1 MVTVCVARV
10 GNTGYVRPC
19 ADDDAHGVMLRS
31 AARFRSAEAS
41 LRDDSRYDAGMDC
54 RLGEFAGLIAIASLA
69 LTLSGCGGGGGSG
82 ANPAAGRPSPP
93 PCVAT
98 VDPDCISQEEFERR
112 RDAVAPARLADTEYI
127 GDPNDPNLLGQPVLE
142 LINVH
147 EAHAAL
153 AVKYGADVEPGA
165 GVTVAVMDSGV
176 DLDHGEL
183 DDADITETL
192 LQNLPDEMRAD
203 YDADEFSHGTAVTS
217 IMAAE
222 DNDTGFLGIAWGAT
236 FKVFTMPIGDHL
248 AEDDPLRDTFDWEAA
263 YKSVLRSG
271 ADIVNASYGFR
282 GTIIED
288 YTAEALRTVP
298 RFGPPLQVVAQKG
311 KRNPTIFVWLAGN
324 SHGDE
329 CEQGDAHCVAD
340 SSSSTGYSFNAVS
353 PELEGGAVAKL
364 PELRGHNVVVVAVG
378 ADGSIA
384 DFSNRCGIAGPW
396 CIAAP
401 GTGIT
406 GAEFG
411 SVTPSPGFFRVR
423 LGLQGTSFAA
433 PMVSGGLALM
443 KHFFR
448 SQLSNRELVTRLF
461 ATANKG
467 GIYASDRTDGSSSV
481 YGQGLMDLGAA
492 VLPVGNVLVATS
504 GLAGTGGHDIR
515 NTQLRLG
522 GAFGDGLARAV
533 AGREIAAFD
542 ELGAPF
548 WFALPALVGAP
559 HRPSALARLQGLVAP
574 AGDADRAAAHGTRIT
589 LAPRAR
595 SARRGGWRVGLHEP
609 PVNAESSLLNLAGA
623 AATMTLSTRDGL
635 EATAFTTDHLP
646 GRRTREMGALLVWR
660 PPDGSF
666 GVRAGWL
673 GEDESALGSTAD
685 GAFGRLAADTFVTGF
700 EAAAALG
707 GWRLAADGEIGVV
720 AAHADGGLIDGLSPL
735 LASALSLR
743 ADRRLTERDGMT
755 LSLSQPLRL
764 ENGSARFTLPVGRTG
779 DGRVVREAVSAPLAP
794 SARQLDLAA
803 RWRRTGLFG
812 GALQVEAAA
821 SHNPGHT
828 AAAPVLSLL
837 AGWRAEF

>member
-1 MVTVCVARV
+1 
-10 GNTGYVRPC
+10 
-19 ADDDAHGVMLRS
+19 
-31 AARFRSAEAS
+31 
-41 LRDDSRYDAGMDC
+41 MDC
-54 RLGEFAGLIAIASLA
+54 RLGEFAGLIAIASFA
-69 LTLSGCGGGGGSG
+69 LTLAGCGGGGGSG

-93 PCVAT
+93 PCVTT
-98 VDPDCISQEEFERR
+98 VDPDCISKEEFERR
-112 RDAVAPARLADTEYI
+112 RDSIAAVRLADTEFV
-127 GDPNDPNLLGQPVLE
+127 GQPVLE

-147 EAHAAL
+147 KAHAAL
-153 AVKYGADVEPGA
+153 AVKYGANVEPGA

-183 DDADITETL
+183 DDADITETF

-236 FKVFTMPIGDHL
+236 FKVFTVPIGDHL
-248 AEDDPLRDTFDWEAA
+248 PDAPNRPAFDWEAA
-263 YKSVLRSG
+263 YKAVLASG
-271 ADIVNASYGFR
+271 VDIANASYGFP
-282 GTIIED
+282 GTIVED
-288 YTAEALRTVP
+288 YTAEALRTVS

-311 KRNPTIFVWLAGN
+311 VRNPTIFVWLAGN

-329 CEQGDAHCVAD
+329 CDEGAPHCVAD
-340 SSSSTGYSFNAVS
+340 SNSSTGFSFNATS
-353 PELEGGAVAKL
+353 PSPEGGAVAKL
-364 PELRGHNVVVVAVG
+364 PELRGHNVVVVAVDT
-378 ADGSIA
+378 DGTIA

-406 GAEFG
+406 GAYFG
-411 SVTPSPGFFRVR
+411 PIVPTPGTFLVR
-423 LGLQGTSFAA
+423 ENLEGTSVAA

-448 SQLSNRELVTRLF
+448 SQLSNRALLSRLF

-492 VLPVGNVLVATS
+492 VSPVGPVRVT
-504 GLAGTGGHDIR
+504 AGNRVDTGGHDI
-515 NTQLRLG
+515 QDSHLRLG
-522 GAFGDGLARAV
+522 GAFGDGLARAL

-542 ELGAPF
+542 GLGAPF
-548 WFALPALVGAP
+548 WFDLPGLVGAP

-574 AGDADRAAAHGTRIT
+574 AEDADRAAAHGTRIT

-635 EATAFTTDHLP
+635 EATAFTTGHLP
-646 GRRTREMGALLVWR
+646 GRRARETGALLAWR
-660 PPDGSF
+660 PPDGRF

-743 ADRRLTERDGMT
+743 ADRRLTERDEIT

-779 DGRVVREAVSAPLAP
+779 DGRVVREAVSAALAP

>member
-1 MVTVCVARV
+1 
-10 GNTGYVRPC
+10 
-19 ADDDAHGVMLRS
+19 
-31 AARFRSAEAS
+31 
-41 LRDDSRYDAGMDC
+41 MDC
-54 RLGEFAGLIAIASLA
+54 RLGEFAGLIAIASFA
-69 LTLSGCGGGGGSG
+69 LTLAGCGGGGGSG

-93 PCVAT
+93 PCVTT
-98 VDPDCISQEEFERR
+98 VDPDCISKEEFERR
-112 RDAVAPARLADTEYI
+112 RDSIAAVRLADTEFV
-127 GDPNDPNLLGQPVLE
+127 GQPVLE

-147 EAHAAL
+147 KAHAAL
-153 AVKYGADVEPGA
+153 AVKYGANVEPGA

-183 DDADITETL
+183 DDADITETF

-236 FKVFTMPIGDHL
+236 FKVFTMLVGAHL
-248 AEDDPLRDTFDWEAA
+248 PDAPNRPAFDWEAA
-263 YKSVLRSG
+263 YKAVLASG
-271 ADIVNASYGFR
+271 ADIANASYGFP
-282 GTIIED
+282 GTIVED

-311 KRNPTIFVWLAGN
+311 VRNPTIFVWLAGN

-329 CEQGDAHCVAD
+329 CDEGDPHCVAD
-340 SSSSTGYSFNAVS
+340 SNSSTGFSFNATS
-353 PELEGGAVAKL
+353 PSPEGGAVAKL
-364 PELRGHNVVVVAVG
+364 PELRGHNVVVVAVDT
-378 ADGSIA
+378 DGTIA

-406 GAEFG
+406 GAYFG
-411 SVTPSPGFFRVR
+411 PIVPTPGTFLVR
-423 LGLQGTSFAA
+423 ENLEGTSVAA

-448 SQLSNRELVTRLF
+448 SQLSNRALLSRLF

-492 VLPVGNVLVATS
+492 VSPVGPVRVT
-504 GLAGTGGHDIR
+504 AGNRVDTGGHDI
-515 NTQLRLG
+515 QDSHLRLG
-522 GAFGDGLARAV
+522 GAFGDGLARAL

-542 ELGAPF
+542 GLGAPF
-548 WFALPALVGAP
+548 WFDLPGLVGAP

-574 AGDADRAAAHGTRIT
+574 AEDADRAAAHGTRIT

-635 EATAFTTDHLP
+635 EATAFTTGHLP
-646 GRRTREMGALLVWR
+646 GRRARETGALLAWR
-660 PPDGSF
+660 PPDGRF

-828 AAAPVLSLL
+828 AAAPMLSLL

>member
-1 MVTVCVARV
+1 
-10 GNTGYVRPC
+10 
-19 ADDDAHGVMLRS
+19 
-31 AARFRSAEAS
+31 
-41 LRDDSRYDAGMDC
+41 MDC
-54 RLGEFAGLIAIASLA
+54 RLGEFAGLIAIASFA

-93 PCVAT
+93 PCVTT
-98 VDPDCISQEEFERR
+98 VAPDCISKEEFERR
-112 RDAVAPARLADTEYI
+112 RDPIAAVRLADTEFA
-127 GDPNDPNLLGQPVLE
+127 GQPVLE

-165 GVTVAVMDSGV
+165 GVTIAVMDSGV

-183 DDADITETL
+183 DDADITETF

-203 YDADEFSHGTAVTS
+203 YDADEYSHGTAVTS

-236 FKVFTMPIGDHL
+236 FKVFTMPVGTHL
-248 AEDDPLRDTFDWEAA
+248 PDAPNRPAFDWEAA
-263 YKSVLRSG
+263 YKAVLASG
-271 ADIVNASYGFR
+271 ADVVNASYGFP

-288 YTAEALRTVP
+288 YTVEQLRTVD
-298 RFGPPLQVVAQKG
+298 RLGPPLQVVAQKG
-311 KRNPTIFVWLAGN
+311 VRNPTIFVWLAGN

-329 CEQGDAHCVAD
+329 CDEGDPHCVAD
-340 SSSSTGYSFNAVS
+340 SNSSTGFSFNATS
-353 PELEGGAVAKL
+353 PGPEGGAVAKL
-364 PELRGHNVVVVAVG
+364 PELRGHNVVVVAVDT
-378 ADGSIA
+378 DGTIA

-401 GTGIT
+401 GTGAT
-406 GAEFG
+406 GAYFG
-411 SVTPSPGFFRVR
+411 LAAPPPGTILFRTD
-423 LGLQGTSFAA
+423 LTGTSVAA

-448 SQLSNRELVTRLF
+448 SQLSNRALLSRLF
-461 ATANKG
+461 ATANKS

-492 VLPVGNVLVATS
+492 VSPVGPVRVT
-504 GLAGTGGHDIR
+504 AGNRVDTGGHDIQ
-515 NTQLRLG
+515 NSHLRLG
-522 GAFGDGLARAV
+522 GAFGDGLARAL

-542 ELGAPF
+542 GLGAPF
-548 WFALPALVGAP
+548 WFDLPGLVGAP

-635 EATAFTTDHLP
+635 EATAFTTGHLP
-646 GRRTREMGALLVWR
+646 GRRTREMGALLAWR

-700 EAAAALG
+700 EAAAALC

-779 DGRVVREAVSAPLAP
+779 DGRVVREAVSAALAP
-794 SARQLDLAA
+794 SARQVDLAA

>member
-1 MVTVCVARV
+1 
-10 GNTGYVRPC
+10 
-19 ADDDAHGVMLRS
+19 
-31 AARFRSAEAS
+31 
-41 LRDDSRYDAGMDC
+41 MDC
-54 RLGEFAGLIAIASLA
+54 RLGEFAGLIAIASFA
-69 LTLSGCGGGGGSG
+69 LTLAGCGGGGGSG

-93 PCVAT
+93 PCVTT
-98 VDPDCISQEEFERR
+98 VDPDCISKEEFERR
-112 RDAVAPARLADTEYI
+112 RDSIAAVRLADTEFA
-127 GDPNDPNLLGQPVLE
+127 GQPVLE

-147 EAHAAL
+147 KAHAAL

-183 DDADITETL
+183 DDADITETF

-203 YDADEFSHGTAVTS
+203 YDADEYSHGTAVTS

-236 FKVFTMPIGDHL
+236 FKVFTMPVGAHL
-248 AEDDPLRDTFDWEAA
+248 PDAPNRPAFDWEAA
-263 YKSVLRSG
+263 YKAVLGSG
-271 ADIVNASYGFR
+271 ADIANASYGFR
-282 GTIIED
+282 GTIVED
-288 YTAEALRTVP
+288 YTAEALRTVS

-311 KRNPTIFVWLAGN
+311 VSNPTLFVWLAGN

-329 CEQGDAHCVAD
+329 CDEGDPHCVAD
-340 SSSSTGYSFNAVS
+340 SNSSTGFSFNATS
-353 PELEGGAVAKL
+353 PSPEGGAVARL
-364 PELRGHNVVVVAVG
+364 PELRGHNVVVVAVDT
-378 ADGSIA
+378 DGTIA

-401 GTGIT
+401 GTGIA
-406 GAEFG
+406 GAYFG
-411 SVTPSPGFFRVR
+411 PLVPPPGTILFRTD
-423 LGLQGTSFAA
+423 LTGTSFAA

-448 SQLSNRELVTRLF
+448 SQLSNRALLSRLF
-461 ATANKG
+461 ATADKS
-467 GIYASDRTDGSSSV
+467 GIYASDRSDGSSSV

-492 VLPVGNVLVATS
+492 VSPVGPVRVT
-504 GLAGTGGHDIR
+504 AGNRVDTGGHDIQ
-515 NTQLRLG
+515 NSHLRLG
-522 GAFGDGLARAV
+522 GAFGDGLARAL

-542 ELGAPF
+542 GLGAPF
-548 WFALPALVGAP
+548 WFDLPGLVGAP

-574 AGDADRAAAHGTRIT
+574 AEDADRAAAHGTRIT

-609 PVNAESSLLNLAGA
+609 PVNAESSLLNLVGA
-623 AATMTLSTRDGL
+623 AATMTFSTRDGL
-635 EATAFTTDHLP
+635 EATAFTTGHLP
-646 GRRTREMGALLVWR
+646 GRRTREMGALLAWR

>member
-1 MVTVCVARV
+1 
-10 GNTGYVRPC
+10 
-19 ADDDAHGVMLRS
+19 
-31 AARFRSAEAS
+31 
-41 LRDDSRYDAGMDC
+41 MDC
-54 RLGEFAGLIAIASLA
+54 RLGEFAGLIAIASFALA
-69 LTLSGCGGGGGSG
+69 LSGCGGGGGSG

-93 PCVAT
+93 PCVTT
-98 VDPDCISQEEFERR
+98 VDPDCIWKEEFERR
-112 RDAVAPARLADTEYI
+112 RDPIAAVRLADTEFV
-127 GDPNDPNLLGQPVLE
+127 GQPVLE

-147 EAHAAL
+147 KAHAAL

-165 GVTVAVMDSGV
+165 GVTIAVMDSGV
-176 DLDHGEL
+176 DLTHGEL
-183 DDADITETL
+183 DDANITETF
-192 LQNLPDEMRAD
+192 LQNLPDETRAD

-236 FKVFTMPIGDHL
+236 FKVFTVPVGAHL
-248 AEDDPLRDTFDWEAA
+248 PDAPNRPAFDWEAA
-263 YKSVLRSG
+263 YKAVLASG
-271 ADIVNASYGFR
+271 ADIANASYGFP
-282 GTIIED
+282 GTIVED

-311 KRNPTIFVWLAGN
+311 VRNPTIFVWLAGN

-329 CEQGDAHCVAD
+329 CDDGDPHCVAD
-340 SSSSTGYSFNAVS
+340 SNSSTGFSFNATS
-353 PELEGGAVAKL
+353 PSPEGGAVARL
-364 PELRGHNVVVVAVG
+364 PELRGHNVVVVAVDT
-378 ADGSIA
+378 DGTIA

-411 SVTPSPGFFRVR
+411 SVTPSPGTFRVR

-433 PMVSGGLALM
+433 PLVSGGLALM

-448 SQLSNRELVTRLF
+448 SQLSNRALLSRLF
-461 ATANKG
+461 ATADKS
-467 GIYASDRTDGSSSV
+467 GIYASDRRDGTSSI

-492 VLPVGNVLVATS
+492 VSPVGPVRVT
-504 GLAGTGGHDIR
+504 AGNRVDTGGHDIR
-515 NTQLRLG
+515 TSRLSMA
-522 GAFGDGLARAV
+522 GAFGDGLARAL

-548 WFALPALVGAP
+548 WFDLPRLVGAP

-574 AGDADRAAAHGTRIT
+574 AEDADRAAAHGTRIT

-635 EATAFTTDHLP
+635 EATAFTTGHLP
-646 GRRTREMGALLVWR
+646 GRRVRETGALLAWR